1 MLVGGGTGQRGI
13 KGEKWDNCS
22 SIINKIYFEKK
33 PLQTCV
39 FDYLIQWKPIS
50 QIFDTEKT
58 CALTGVA
65 Q

>member
-39 FDYLIQWKPIS
+39 FDYLIQ
-50 QIFDTEKT
+50 
-58 CALTGVA
+58 
-65 Q
+65 